1 MALRE
6 ELRCDA
12 ELRLNGEKNS
22 LVTLVELSR
31 QLSKK
36 KPRLAVVEDH
46 RHENSQRVVSEP

>member
-36 KPRLAVVEDH
+36 SLG
-46 RHENSQRVVSEP
+46 